1 MEFRPQRPRGWRRLL
16 YVTVYRVVRPR
27 SPLSRRERA
36 FSAPSRRHAPGR
48 PGQNLRGT
56 GNSRRRGQPRLL
68 GGEPAPIPSWTGRE
82 GGAEPKRHPP
92 RRRTPAPRAPPAAA
106 GGSRLCAVPR
116 TSHRR
121 ADRGGWGEIRRRFL
135 RGREERVAQSPGS
148 ACIRGP
154 SRGSSPGCASICRK
168 CTTLVG
174 SCAMDPPARL
184 PRWRRTLFESL
195 RTLQAPAAPG
205 AEHGDSAK
213 QTHGCRSVFEKSG
226 GGGSR
231 NPEES
236 GVVPCLIVSRRWGEE
251 GGREV
256 WREFPIS

>member
-1 MEFRPQRPRGWRRLL
+1 LEFRPQRPRGWRRLL
-16 YVTVYRVVRPR
+16 YFTVYRVVRPR

-154 SRGSSPGCASICRK
+154 SWGSLPACASHTCGVVRH
-168 CTTLVG
+168 G
-174 SCAMDPPARL
+174 SPRTAPTVAPHPLREPPHPSGAGRT
-184 PRWRRTLFESL
+184 RRRTAAI
-195 RTLQAPAAPG
+195 RQA
-205 AEHGDSAK
+205 
-213 QTHGCRSVFEKSG
+213 
-226 GGGSR
+226 
-231 NPEES
+231 N
-236 GVVPCLIVSRRWGEE
+236 
-251 GGREV
+251 
-256 WREFPIS
+256 